1 MSIREELK
9 SQLYRLAVALSGVD
23 DAGSEVV
30 MRAVTELENLER
42 FAYPEET
49 YLPKR
54 GEKR

>member
-1 MSIREELK
+1 MSVREELK